1 MNPKKRSLKN
11 IYKENNIVVSLLKLK
26 KLKEENKRHKET
38 INRMTKRFNE
48 KNAINVLEILLKDK
62 IKWKNM

>member
-11 IYKENNIVVSLLKLK
+11 IYKENNVVNTLLKLK
-26 KLKEENKRHKET
+26 RMKEEKRHKET